1 MKHYIYGLYTKNT
14 TEPKLFYVGI
24 TSGDK
29 NLYHRKRNHRTE
41 THNPHKLAIIKKYD
55 FNLRILWEADS
66 REEAEDREEFLI
78 RWLDNLC
85 NICASANDMSHA
97 RSKPRKPRD
106 QWKKHSDEAR
116 KANRD
121 RNLSVPYDEVMGI
134 IEEWKKNPLESQ
146 QDFANR
152 KGISRSKFKDWLR
165 LYDPE
170 SIGLT
175 KKTHRKIFEEAYVD
189 GDRPKDTIQKIMNN
203 TGWTY
208 NKSKGLY
215 YRISGDK

>member
-1 MKHYIYGLYTKNT
+1 M
-14 TEPKLFYVGI
+14 
-24 TSGDK
+24 
-29 NLYHRKRNHRTE
+29 
-41 THNPHKLAIIKKYD
+41 
-55 FNLRILWEADS
+55 RILWEADS